1 MTEREIAEIRRRYR
15 PEKTNITHLRG
26 CYVNEKK
33 EIVSQFD
40 QPLSMMSEEEAEKIL
55 ATLKRTLSGAQGRNL
70 FDVEFATQQVVDS
83 EEHRLLMSLRSSG
96 LGDEE
101 AVQAFLQKVIASLA
115 MEGSY
120 LILLAHETYDVPYRS
135 ADGGRQDDA
144 SDQVYTYFLCSICPV
159 KLTTPAL
166 SYFIY
171 ENKLSNRPADWLVS
185 PPELGFL
192 FPAFDSRCA
201 NIYSALYYTRNP
213 AENHQEF
220 AGAIFNREIPMP
232 ATEQKETFQSLLGE
246 SLGEDCSLEV
256 VQAVEDQLTEMIEAH
271 KERKEEEPLAV
282 SKYTVKRVLEGCG
295 VPEERLSAFTQRYD
309 EAFGPDLDLSPRNLV
324 NARALEVATPDVTVK
339 VNPER
344 GDLVET
350 RVIDGVRYILI
361 RAEEGVQ
368 VNGIDIH
375 IS

>member
-1 MTEREIAEIRRRYR
+1 M
-15 PEKTNITHLRG
+15 
-26 CYVNEKK
+26 
-33 EIVSQFD
+33 
-40 QPLSMMSEEEAEKIL
+40 
-55 ATLKRTLSGAQGRNL
+55 
-70 FDVEFATQQVVDS
+70 EFATQQVVDS

-101 AVQAFLQKVIASLA
+101 AVQAFLQKVIASLS

-192 FPAFDSRCA
+192 FPAFDSRSA

-220 AGAIFNREIPMP
+220 ADAVFNREIPMP
-232 ATEQKETFQSLLGE
+232 AAEQKETFQSLLGE

-256 VQAVEDQLTEMIEAH
+256 VQAVEGQLTEMIEAH

-282 SKYTVKRVLEGCG
+282 SKYAVKRVLEGCG
-295 VPEERLSAFTQRYD
+295 VPEERLSTFTQRYD

-350 RVIDGVRYILI
+350 RVIDGIRYILI